1 MQVGSLHS
9 KVTSAQQ
16 QPVKKSNAKR
26 TAAYIGAG
34 IGTAAAITGAI
45 VYRKNIANAFKAFKD
60 MLTPLKTT
68 IGDNMSDIGAKAK
81 DKAGKVAQK
90 VKNTVDDGV
99 EVLKEQAAKG
109 KEKLSETAEKVK
121 DKVDDGV
128 DALKDKAAKG
138 KEKLSETAE
147 KVKDKVDEGVD
158 ALKEKAG
165 QVKDDVKE
173 KIANSETAQNIK
185 NEAKN
190 IFQKTGE
197 FFKKGFN
204 KTAGFVK
211 TAFNWVKD
219 KVVNAYNQIKTFLA
233 NMKKEAAEQ
242 VAQSPK
248 QA

>member
-1 MQVGSLHS
+1 MQVGSVNS
-9 KVTSAQQ
+9 KVTSAQ

-81 DKAGKVAQK
+81 DKAGKVAKK

-99 EVLKEQAAKG
+99 EVLKEQ
-109 KEKLSETAEKVK
+109 
-121 DKVDDGV
+121 
-128 DALKDKAAKG
+128 AAKG

-197 FFKKGFN
+197 LFKKGFN

-211 TAFNWVKD
+211 TAFSWVKD
-219 KVVNAYNQIKTFLA
+219 KVVNAYKQIKTFLA

-242 VAQSPK
+242 VAQSTK

>member
-1 MQVGSLHS
+1 MQVGSVNS

-68 IGDNMSDIGAKAK
+68 IGDNISDIGAKAK

-128 DALKDKAAKG
+128 DALK
-138 KEKLSETAE
+138 
-147 KVKDKVDEGVD
+147 
-158 ALKEKAG
+158 EKAG
-165 QVKDDVKE
+165 QVKDEVKE

>member
-9 KVTSAQQ
+9 KVTPAQQ
-16 QPVKKSNAKR
+16 QVKKNNAKR

-81 DKAGKVAQK
+81 DKAGKVAKK

-128 DALKDKAAKG
+128 DALK
-138 KEKLSETAE
+138 
-147 KVKDKVDEGVD
+147 
-158 ALKEKAG
+158 EKAG
-165 QVKDDVKE
+165 QVKDEVKE

>member
-128 DALKDKAAKG
+128 DALK
-138 KEKLSETAE
+138 
-147 KVKDKVDEGVD
+147 
-158 ALKEKAG
+158 EKAG
-165 QVKDDVKE
+165 QVKDEVKE

>member
-1 MQVGSLHS
+1 MQVGSVNS

-81 DKAGKVAQK
+81 DKAGKIAKK
-90 VKNTVDDGV
+90 VKNT
-99 EVLKEQAAKG
+99 
-109 KEKLSETAEKVK
+109 
-121 DKVDDGV
+121 VDDGV

-190 IFQKTGE
+190 IFQKTGG

>member
-1 MQVGSLHS
+1 MQVGSVNS
-9 KVTSAQQ
+9 NVATGQQ

-109 KEKLSETAEKVK
+109 KEHHHCNHQHAGTRNDLGTFTFGEVATEVFLILFTLRNHEGRDDWREVK
-121 DKVDDGV
+121 GENHDGNPQPDSDQDTV
-128 DALKDKAAKG
+128 M
-138 KEKLSETAE
+138 
-147 KVKDKVDEGVD
+147 
-158 ALKEKAG
+158 
-165 QVKDDVKE
+165 
-173 KIANSETAQNIK
+173 
-185 NEAKN
+185 
-190 IFQKTGE
+190 TG
-197 FFKKGFN
+197 
-204 KTAGFVK
+204 
-211 TAFNWVKD
+211 
-219 KVVNAYNQIKTFLA
+219 
-233 NMKKEAAEQ
+233 
-242 VAQSPK
+242 
-248 QA
+248 